1 MHQTDADAPRCARH
15 RKTITYLQCA
25 KCGTPICPDCF
36 VDSPVGY
43 KCRDCGRMANTALYT
58 VSFRGAVQGSL
69 VGLLG
74 GMVAGAFGFMGFWGI
89 IIALIYGR
97 FLGTLIMKAAGHKMG
112 LVMDI
117 ITGASIVLGG
127 LGVRV
132 GVGYFF
138 YTMTQASIKAAAARM
153 PEAAA
158 AMPHGPTGWM
168 LLMTLVDPFALI
180 AVVLVAAAAMSRL
193 RFDWGRW

>member
-1 MHQTDADAPRCARH
+1 MSQTEDAPRCARH
-15 RKTITYLQCA
+15 PKTVTYLKCA

-36 VDSPVGY
+36 VESPVGY
-43 KCRDCGRMANTALYT
+43 KCRDCGRMANTQLYQ
-58 VSFRGAVQGSL
+58 VSFRGAVQGAL

-74 GMVAGAFGFMGFWGI
+74 GMLAGAFGFIGFWGI

-117 ITGASIVLGG
+117 IIGASIVVGG
-127 LGVRV
+127 LAVRV
-132 GVGYFF
+132 GVGY
-138 YTMTQASIKAAAARM
+138 YMYLMQKAYMKAHLPQAAAAAAHI
-153 PEAAA
+153 PSEA
-158 AMPHGPTGWM
+158 TGWM
-168 LLMTLVDPFALI
+168 LFITMLDPFALI
-180 AVVLVAAAAMSRL
+180 AVGLVAATAMSRI

>member
-1 MHQTDADAPRCARH
+1 MSQTDTDAPRCARH
-15 RKTITYLQCA
+15 PKTVTYLKCA

-36 VDSPVGY
+36 VESPVGY
-43 KCRDCGRMANTALYT
+43 KCRDCGRMGNTELYK
-58 VSFRGAVQGSL
+58 VSARGAIFGSL

-74 GMVAGAFGFMGFWGI
+74 GMLAGGVLGGFWGI
-89 IIALIYGR
+89 FIALIYGR

-117 ITGASIVLGG
+117 ITGASIIIGG
-127 LGVRV
+127 LAVRV
-132 GVGYFF
+132 TVGYF
-138 YTMTQASIKAAAARM
+138 YYAAMQASIKAAAARST
-153 PEAAA
+153 EAAA
-158 AMPHGPTGWM
+158 MMPPEATGWM
-168 LLMTLVDPFALI
+168 LLISIVDPFSLI